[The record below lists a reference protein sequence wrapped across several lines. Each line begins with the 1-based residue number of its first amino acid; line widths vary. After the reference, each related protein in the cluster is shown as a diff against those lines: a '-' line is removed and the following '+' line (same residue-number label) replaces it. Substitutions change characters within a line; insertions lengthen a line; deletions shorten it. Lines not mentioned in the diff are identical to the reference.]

1 MATYSPSTGAPAGGS
16 DDRSFHADAAAFDV
30 VLNALHA
37 AIHAE
42 ALVGPDP
49 FDPALAGL
57 TRDASDAWTV
67 CDDKATRFLDRA
79 GLRPDHVMA
88 AEHILDILRADGIG
102 EVHAFFVPAA
112 LQQAALRCAAQRD
125 LPSAILSRQLS
136 HTGSALRLIIEEARA
151 EDSETVARGD
161 PGDLPPAA

>member
-16 DDRSFHADAAAFDV
+16 DDRAFYANAAAFDV
-30 VLNALHA
+30 VLDALHA

-57 TRDASDAWTV
+57 ARDASDAWTM
-67 CDDKATRFLDRA
+67 CDDTATRFLDRP

-88 AEHILDILRADGIG
+88 AEHILDVLRSDGIG
-102 EVHAFFVPAA
+102 EVHAFILPAA
-112 LQQAALRCAAQRD
+112 LQWAALRCARQRD

-151 EDSETVARGD
+151 ADSETVARDD

>member
-88 AEHILDILRADGIG
+88 AEHILDVLRSDGIG